1 MTNYCI
7 ICPSCSSEFF
17 SYEKYIN
24 HIFKE
29 HSDQPSL
36 RMQVKIIKKN
46 EKNNINNFS
55 QNID

>member
-7 ICPSCSSEFF
+7 VCPSCNSEFL

-24 HIFKE
+24 HIFEE
-29 HSDQPSL
+29 HKDQPSL

-46 EKNNINNFS
+46 ESSNNY
-55 QNID
+55 